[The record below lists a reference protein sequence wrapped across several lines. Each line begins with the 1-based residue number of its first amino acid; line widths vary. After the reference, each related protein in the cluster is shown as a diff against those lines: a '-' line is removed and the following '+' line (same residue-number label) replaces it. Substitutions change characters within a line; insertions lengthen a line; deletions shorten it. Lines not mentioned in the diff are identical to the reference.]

1 MSNTCPFCKAALDE
15 KAIQCACGAVK
26 QTGLVQKLAGGIAFA
41 ATLILLTAAMLIIAA
56 IEPLAQRVYS
66 EENMSSTT
74 QMAIFFGFICM
85 WVLRSEFRKPKW
97 TPTGR

>member
-41 ATLILLTAAMLIIAA
+41 ATLILLTGVLLLIAA
-56 IEPLAQRVYS
+56 IEPLAHFFYS
-66 EENMSSTT
+66 EESKSLNRP
-74 QMAIFFGFICM
+74 GN
-85 WVLRSEFRKPKW
+85 
-97 TPTGR
+97 